1 MELRPLSNNFLARF
15 DSTFFSIQILF
26 SLKKIYIS
34 SLKENGHSFVGQ
46 VIELGRL
53 HKDPCFVS
61 SVKTKLLFFLKIL
74 VCRSLVDDVKILD
87 VGRMRIKTLR
97 MELEIKVTY
106 KVSI

>member
-26 SLKKIYIS
+26 SLKKKSIS

-53 HKDPCFVS
+53 HKDPCFVP
-61 SVKTKLLFFLKIL
+61 SVQPKFLFLLKIL
-74 VCRSLVDDVKILD
+74 LCRSLVDDVKILE
-87 VGRMRIKTLR
+87 VVRMLIKLY
-97 MELEIKVTY
+97 EWNLK
-106 KVSI
+106 